1 MRHLLWHWR
10 ALRQELER
18 ARQVLVLLDF
28 DGTLAPIVEHPGD
41 ARVLP
46 ECAAALHK
54 LSSVRS
60 CTLGFLSGRPLT
72 ELRGLLRLPG
82 CFYAGNCGMEW
93 EGPGF
98 GPLRVNLPPT
108 VGDQLRTAREMFG
121 REMSSYPGA
130 FVEDKAFSFAVHYRA
145 APPRLV
151 PQVEQCL
158 GALLAR
164 VPPGLCV
171 RPGKMAVEI
180 RPAGARDKGN
190 AARAIVRQVTRTHA
204 VTPLIILF
212 GDDDCDEPAFE
223 VVSPLGWP
231 VLVGGPKVNS
241 HATCYVEGSH
251 EVAAFLSR
259 IADCLHDREVMRAAP
274 GVFQPVERAA
284 YS

>member
-54 LSSVRS
+54 LSSCRS

-72 ELRGLLRLPG
+72 ELRELVRLPG
-82 CFYAGNCGMEW
+82 CFYAGNWGMEW

-98 GPLRVNLPPT
+98 GPLRVKLSPA
-108 VGDQLRTAREMFG
+108 VGDQLCAAREMFG
-121 REMSSYPGA
+121 REMKNFPGVL
-130 FVEDKAFSFAVHYRA
+130 VEDKGYSVAVHYRMVS
-145 APPRLV
+145 RSLM
-151 PQVEQCL
+151 PQLEECL
-158 GALLAR
+158 AALLPKLA
-164 VPPGLCV
+164 PGLCV
-171 RPGKMAVEI
+171 RAAKMAIEI
-180 RPAGARDKGN
+180 CPAGAPDKGS
-190 AARAIVRQVTRTHA
+190 AARAIIRHVGRTKGVA
-204 VTPLIILF
+204 PLTLVF
-212 GDDDCDEPAFE
+212 GDDDCDEPGFEAAAAF
-223 VVSPLGWP
+223 GWP

-241 HATCYVEGSH
+241 HATCYVEGPH

-259 IADCLHDREVMRAAP
+259 IADCLHDSEVMRAAP
-274 GVFQPVERAA
+274 SVFQPVERAA

>member
-1 MRHLLWHWR
+1 
-10 ALRQELER
+10 
-18 ARQVLVLLDF
+18 VLVLLDF

-72 ELRGLLRLPG
+72 ELHGLLRLPG

-98 GPLRVNLPPT
+98 GPLRVNLPPA
-108 VGDQLRTAREMFG
+108 VGDQLCAVRETFVREMKH
-121 REMSSYPGA
+121 YPGS
-130 FVEDKAFSFAVHYRA
+130 FVEDKAFSFAVHYRTV
-145 APPRLV
+145 PPRLV
-151 PQVEQCL
+151 PEVEQCL
-158 GALLAR
+158 GALLAK
-164 VPPGLCV
+164 VPPGLSA
-171 RPGKMAVEI
+171 RPGKMAIEI
-180 RPAGARDKGN
+180 RPAGAVDKGS
-190 AARAIVRQVTRTHA
+190 AARAILRRAARTHGVA
-204 VTPLIILF
+204 PLTLFF

-223 VVSPLGWP
+223 AVRPLGWP

-241 HATCYVEGSH
+241 HATCYVEGPH

-259 IADCLHDREVMRAAP
+259 IADCLHDREVMRGAP
-274 GVFQPVERAA
+274 SVFQPLERPA

>member
-1 MRHLLWHWR
+1 
-10 ALRQELER
+10 
-18 ARQVLVLLDF
+18 VLVLLDF

-98 GPLRVNLPPT
+98 GPLRVNLPPA
-108 VGDQLRTAREMFG
+108 VGDQLRAAREMFG
-121 REMSSYPGA
+121 REMSSYPGT

-190 AARAIVRQVTRTHA
+190 AARAILRRAARTHGVA
-204 VTPLIILF
+204 PLALFF

-223 VVSPLGWP
+223 AVRFLGWP
-231 VLVGGPKVNS
+231 VLVGGPKVRS
-241 HATCYVEGSH
+241 HAACYVEDPH
-251 EVAAFLSR
+251 EVAHCLTR
-259 IADCLHDREVMRAAP
+259 IAECLCNRAHRRLSTGHPFAFSS
-274 GVFQPVERAA
+274 V
-284 YS
+284 